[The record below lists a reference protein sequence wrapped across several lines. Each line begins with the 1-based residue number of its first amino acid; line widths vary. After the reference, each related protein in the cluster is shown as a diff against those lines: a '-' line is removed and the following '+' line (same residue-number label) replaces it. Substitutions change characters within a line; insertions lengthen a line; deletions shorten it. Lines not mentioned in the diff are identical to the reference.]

1 MNSDIGSPTPASKK
15 AKLSIVHGGEE
26 REVRRTER
34 PPDPMRYVRLWGSRL
49 GGGVGVGALHR
60 TAPPALSEQHSSAI
74 FGQVPPPPTP
84 PHIFEA
90 ELKLASYNQRIWDRI
105 DECQQIIVQCEDEIN
120 ELRRQLDR
128 ATIVPKLFDRSQDA
142 DVLQKFWD
150 DDVPLN
156 VKHDATLAWTVV
168 NTALRS
174 PLAKGGYNADVSKK
188 QGHVSAFPLPFQKMM
203 WEVGDD
209 DVGAPCPLRKDRD
222 LMLAS
227 LEGGLDETIRIPWTN
242 LLDTD
247 REVLLKI
254 FGTCPW
260 CLDDADVPPW
270 CLEDKEVFLTFV
282 GSRALTYYR
291 MHTLK
296 WARAGV
302 ATQFS
307 SKLLLE
313 EDVLIQL
320 LPKSDDW
327 SKRLVAKTGIGDPSK
342 RHPLLDDAGFILRAA
357 ERLKIPDYYA
367 EYYSKCSCPV
377 RYERLSS
384 RLKAS
389 REIVLAFIPLDLDI
403 VKWSK
408 IPRGLESDP
417 DILQGRIKADP
428 DYAYLRRLVFPPDD
442 STDRNAAVRQVLVR
456 STSRWYACHW
466 AAVERVQDRAFW
478 TDVAVTHHCPV
489 AGYDF
494 IPEEIASAR
503 SVIVAWA
510 RHASC
515 MNVRWLAWADDQ
527 ANVLSDR
534 ETLLNCLPQV
544 WKACN
549 RGSDNVW
556 GRIDPAILDEPMW
569 IELLARTAAEDV
581 KCIATLVLDDLNND
595 TFHLRALLRCS
606 MKKVDM
612 FNKWFREL
620 PPGVQLQCADV
631 LVEACRTCRDGRV
644 YFWGLNPELFHVPEV
659 VHAALS
665 WRWCSSEQHA
675 FDAAVATAPWSRDP
689 SFLLSVAEQH
699 SAADFWGCCSVAYR
713 QDKGLMVKAIRLNW
727 AVWSCLDDDLRYDF
741 DVLCGALLRSD
752 TILKGLPRLDAE
764 SRRDAER
771 CGIPTRRIRSFA
783 GELRRRLGLFASLE
797 TLMAGIC
804 ASTLTTGFDALPL
817 SLLHQ
822 GTDTLDAFKV
832 RLTAWL
838 GAPTDKDE
846 VSEYRHVSNV
856 LSRYGF

>member
-1 MNSDIGSPTPASKK
+1 
-15 AKLSIVHGGEE
+15 
-26 REVRRTER
+26 
-34 PPDPMRYVRLWGSRL
+34 MRYVQLWERRL
-49 GGGVGVGALHR
+49 GDGDRSTGGVHGNPSPSGRDAFDESKAFR
-60 TAPPALSEQHSSAI
+60 QAPH
-74 FGQVPPPPTP
+74 PPPPV
-84 PHIFEA
+84 EC
-90 ELKLASYNQRIWDRI
+90 ELELAWHNQRIWDRI
-105 DECQQIIVQCEDEIN
+105 DECQQIIVRCEDEIN

-142 DVLQKFWD
+142 DALQKFWD

-188 QGHVSAFPLPFQKMM
+188 QGHVSAFPLPFQKMLWM
-203 WEVGDD
+203 GGESDD
-209 DVGAPCPLRKDRD
+209 ETAPCPLRKDRD

-247 REVLLKI
+247 REVLLKV

-260 CLDDADVPPW
+260 CLDDANVPEW

-296 WARAGV
+296 WAGV
-302 ATQFS
+302 ATRFS

-327 SKRLVAKTGIGDPSK
+327 SKRLVEKTGIGDPSK

-367 EYYSKCSCPV
+367 EYYDKFSCPV

-408 IPRGLESDP
+408 IPEQLKSDP
-417 DILQGRIKADP
+417 DILQGRIQADP
-428 DYAYLRRLVFPPDD
+428 DFAHLRRLVVPPDD
-442 STDRNAAVRQVLVR
+442 ATDRNAAVRQVLVR
-456 STSRWYACHW
+456 SMSRMYACRW

-478 TDVAVTHHCPV
+478 TDVAVQHHCPL

-494 IPEEIASAR
+494 IPKEIASVR
-503 SVIVAWA
+503 SVIMAWA

-515 MNVRWLAWADDQ
+515 MSVKWLAWADDQ
-527 ANVLSDR
+527 ANVLLDR
-534 ETLLNCLPQV
+534 QALLNCLPQI

-549 RGSDNVW
+549 RGSDNIWV
-556 GRIDPAILDEPMW
+556 RIDPAVLDEPMW

-581 KCIATLVLDDLNND
+581 ENIANLIMDDLNYE
-595 TFHLRALLRCS
+595 TFYLRALLRCS
-606 MKKVDM
+606 MKNVDL
-612 FNKWFREL
+612 FNKRFPEL
-620 PPGVQLQCADV
+620 PAAVQLQCADV
-631 LVEACRTCRDGRV
+631 LVEACRTCRNGSV
-644 YFWGLNPELFHVPEV
+644 HFWGLNPELFYLPEV

-665 WRWCSSEQHA
+665 RRWRCNDKRGFA
-675 FDAAVATAPWSRDP
+675 YVVASAPWSQDP
-689 SFLLSVAEQH
+689 GFLLSVAEQH
-699 SAADFWGCCSVAYR
+699 SAADFWGCCPAAYR
-713 QDKGLMVKAIRLNW
+713 QDKGLMVRAIRLNW
-727 AVWSCLDDDLRYDF
+727 GIWSCLDDDVRYDF
-741 DVLCGALLRSD
+741 DVLCVALLRSD
-752 TILKGLPRLDAE
+752 ATLKGIPRLDAE

-771 CGIPTRRIRSFA
+771 CGIPTRRIRTFA
-783 GELRRRLGLFASLE
+783 GELRRRLGLYASLE
-797 TLMAGIC
+797 TLIAGIC
-804 ASTLTTGFDALPL
+804 AASTRTTGFDALPL
-817 SLLHQ
+817 SLLNQ
-822 GTDTLDAFKV
+822 GSDTLGAFKV

-846 VSEYRHVSNV
+846 VAEYRHVSNV
-856 LSRYGF
+856 LSMYGF